1 MLNLNIPGKKLTIIQ
16 VYAPTEEADEEQ
28 IDIFYDTVY
37 EAMDKA
43 YEDFILMGDFN
54 AKIGKPQK
62 DEHLIMKQY
71 GYGKRNARGQRLIDF
86 AMENK
91 LAIINTFYNKRGKRK
106 WTWRS
111 PNGQY
116 KNEIDFILSKHP
128 YSFQNIETL
137 SINFTSD
144 HRPLRAKISLSK
156 PVKTRT
162 KYVNKQNSTLK
173 TEEEIQIYKE
183 NLVTQLTPLLQAEN
197 NVTVQDYYDELT
209 KTITASLQVART
221 PNSNSTKVRSA
232 LTKNTERLLKRRQEL
247 QRTKNKTRSMK
258 NELKALYKLVSK
270 YIKRDYKNHR
280 MNILQKHLEQTG
292 SLKKGFKEL
301 RTGKTW
307 IEGLKNSGG
316 TAYNR
321 KDIIKIA
328 TNFYKEL
335 YSTTNITRDT
345 NHTGNDQTD
354 IEALQPPIEPVE
366 CEETIETINRLKPDK
381 SPGSDNITNDAIK
394 VACFILATPL
404 TKLFNLVIETGVTP
418 SQWSESDIVLLY
430 KKGDPKDISNY
441 RPISLLPTIYKIFSA
456 IINQRIST
464 TLEESQPIEQAGFR
478 KNFSTLDHIHTLEL
492 IIEKYQEQ
500 QRPLHIS
507 FIDYQKAFDTIS
519 HESIWNT
526 LKAQNVNPKYITI
539 LKHLYNDCSSRVKM
553 ETTGPNFPV
562 RRGVRQGDPL
572 SPKIFIAVLESIINK
587 LDWGNCGLYIQGK
600 YLNHLRFA
608 DDLVLLSESNLQLQ
622 YMLDTLHSASRQV
635 GLEMNITKT
644 KVMTNF
650 KKSQVKINNN
660 PLDYVDQYV
669 YLGKQIGFNRD
680 SNESEVERR
689 VKQTWVK
696 YWNNKEIFK
705 SDMPT
710 KLKKRVMDSC
720 LIPCLTY
727 ACQTW
732 KFTNAIKNKITT
744 CQRGMERSML
754 SIKKIQKI
762 KHNIIRTQTK
772 AIDALN
778 YSQKLKWKWA
788 GHIARMKDLRWT
800 NIVTSWKGPPGKRR
814 RGRPYTR
821 WEDDIKRIT
830 GPKWQQIAQDREKW
844 KALEEAFT

>member
-1 MLNLNIPGKKLTIIQ
+1 
-16 VYAPTEEADEEQ
+16 
-28 IDIFYDTVY
+28 
-37 EAMDKA
+37 
-43 YEDFILMGDFN
+43 
-54 AKIGKPQK
+54 
-62 DEHLIMKQY
+62 
-71 GYGKRNARGQRLIDF
+71 
-86 AMENK
+86 
-91 LAIINTFYNKRGKRK
+91 
-106 WTWRS
+106 
-111 PNGQY
+111 
-116 KNEIDFILSKHP
+116 
-128 YSFQNIETL
+128 
-137 SINFTSD
+137 
-144 HRPLRAKISLSK
+144 
-156 PVKTRT
+156 
-162 KYVNKQNSTLK
+162 
-173 TEEEIQIYKE
+173 
-183 NLVTQLTPLLQAEN
+183 
-197 NVTVQDYYDELT
+197 
-209 KTITASLQVART
+209 
-221 PNSNSTKVRSA
+221 
-232 LTKNTERLLKRRQEL
+232 
-247 QRTKNKTRSMK
+247 
-258 NELKALYKLVSK
+258 
-270 YIKRDYKNHR
+270 
-280 MNILQKHLEQTG
+280 
-292 SLKKGFKEL
+292 
-301 RTGKTW
+301 
-307 IEGLKNSGG
+307 
-316 TAYNR
+316 
-321 KDIIKIA
+321 
-328 TNFYKEL
+328 
-335 YSTTNITRDT
+335 
-345 NHTGNDQTD
+345 
-354 IEALQPPIEPVE
+354 
-366 CEETIETINRLKPDK
+366 
-381 SPGSDNITNDAIK
+381 
-394 VACFILATPL
+394 
-404 TKLFNLVIETGVTP
+404 
-418 SQWSESDIVLLY
+418 
-430 KKGDPKDISNY
+430 
-441 RPISLLPTIYKIFSA
+441 
-456 IINQRIST
+456 
-464 TLEESQPIEQAGFR
+464 
-478 KNFSTLDHIHTLEL
+478 
-492 IIEKYQEQ
+492 
-500 QRPLHIS
+500 
-507 FIDYQKAFDTIS
+507 
-519 HESIWNT
+519 
-526 LKAQNVNPKYITI
+526 
-539 LKHLYNDCSSRVKM
+539 M

-622 YMLDTLHSASRQV
+622 YMLYTLHSASRQV